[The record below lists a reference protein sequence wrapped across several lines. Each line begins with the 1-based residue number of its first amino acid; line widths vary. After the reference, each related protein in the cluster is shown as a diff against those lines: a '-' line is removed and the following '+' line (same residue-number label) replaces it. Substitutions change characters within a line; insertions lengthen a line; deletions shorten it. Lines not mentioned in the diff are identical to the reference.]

1 MVVRIAS
8 FIFLLSIRVV
18 GGESSSFVV
27 HLPTHNGLSLSHC
40 ECFPFIISL
49 PLPSR
54 KRIKIIKKK
63 SKTTPRSPI
72 ANNNNNK
79 SRRSNANARE
89 DKKNETKTHV
99 RAFVCRRI
107 SREGNWSTCAMCA
120 LVRAY
125 AFILIVFF
133 EIAFD
138 EGGCGHICRANAH
151 HQQRQQRQL
160 FKIIFLSV
168 HWRGVERGARDE
180 AWTADEERKKET
192 EKSFVFRWFI
202 VMCARHDPYLQH
214 LGIFSRLTT
223 TCRLP
228 MELTVS
234 LCPAL
239 YFFSAISKSLRV
251 PFERISREHL
261 DANCESVSIFND
273 PGAASSS
280 RPHRLVSILFSLRCV
295 SVAT

>member
-1 MVVRIAS
+1 MRMREKTKKMKPKHTCVRLFA
-8 FIFLLSIRVV
+8 
-18 GGESSSFVV
+18 G
-27 HLPTHNGLSLSHC
+27 
-40 ECFPFIISL
+40 
-49 PLPSR
+49 
-54 KRIKIIKKK
+54 
-63 SKTTPRSPI
+63 
-72 ANNNNNK
+72 
-79 SRRSNANARE
+79 
-89 DKKNETKTHV
+89 
-99 RAFVCRRI
+99 
-107 SREGNWSTCAMCA
+107 A
-120 LVRAY
+120 LVEKAIGARVRCAPWC
-125 AFILIVFF
+125 ARMRLFWSFFF
-133 EIAFD
+133 EIAFY

-151 HQQRQQRQL
+151 HQQRQQQQL